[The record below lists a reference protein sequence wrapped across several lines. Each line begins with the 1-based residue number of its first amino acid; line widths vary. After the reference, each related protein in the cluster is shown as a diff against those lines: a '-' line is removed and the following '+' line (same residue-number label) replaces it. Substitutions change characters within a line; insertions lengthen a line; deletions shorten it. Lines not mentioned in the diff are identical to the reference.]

1 MKLTNG
7 LVLFF
12 LLISSYAALAQPD
25 WADTPYLFKSNDR
38 SIKQALLDFS
48 FNMDTP
54 LELPEDNLNGVKP
67 IDLPEMTALEYLNYL
82 CRLARATWYFDGY
95 KLYIIKQDD
104 IKNEILSIENISYR
118 KLVSLLKELEVYD
131 SKFTIKHHPL
141 ESVIYIR
148 GPDIYI
154 KSINKIVK
162 KYRQKEKNK
171 INIVYGNN

>member
-7 LVLFF
+7 LALIF
-12 LLISSYAALAQPD
+12 LLIGSSTAIAQPE
-25 WADTPYLFKSNDR
+25 WEKMPYLFKSNDH
-38 SIKQALLDFS
+38 SIKQAFLDFS

-54 LELPEDNLNGVKP
+54 LQLPEEIEGVKP
-67 IDLPEMTALEYLNYL
+67 VDLPEMSALEYLNYL
-82 CRLARATWYFDGY
+82 CRLSATTWYFDGY

-104 IKNEILSIENISYR
+104 IKNEILNIEDISYR
-118 KLVSLLKELEVYD
+118 KLMTLLKELEVYD
-131 SKFTIKHHPL
+131 NKFTIKHHPL

-162 KYRQKEKNK
+162 KYRLKAKNK